1 MKLQGLPSSNPEL
14 WALGRGRRDF
24 LCALLLLLL
33 GLFGAA
39 ALAVWQG
46 QDGGW
51 DLRNY
56 HWYVPYALFE
66 GRLGFDVLPAFMGP
80 SFHNPL
86 IDVPFFLAAR
96 AFGPLAATFMLG
108 LVQGANILPLYLIA
122 RRVLADAPKSLAA
135 LVALTGIAG
144 AMNMGLLGA
153 TAGDNL
159 LSLFVLGALAALL
172 AGPRHLLLAGA
183 LAGAGFGLKTVLAP
197 FILGI
202 GLSVMLIERRQPR
215 RILGFA
221 LAGILGTVL
230 TGGWWMAVLYADFG
244 NPLMPYF
251 NNLFHSPYVPPLGF
265 SDPGFTD
272 RLPWPRVH
280 LPFIAGLVDHVAA
293 EQAFTDLRLPFAYGA
308 ALLLL
313 LRAPA
318 GPARRLALV
327 TVATLVPWSIGF
339 AIYRYVLAFEMLG
352 PVLLLAAL
360 ALVGRRLAWGRLLA
374 WGGGLA
380 LLVLMVAV
388 TRPLVT
394 ERVAFGATVT
404 GVQVPALADPARQ
417 IVLMAGLTPSAFV
430 IPDFPPMVR
439 FLRFDGYWIDPAE
452 QEAGYARAIRQA
464 LAAPGVEAN
473 ILYDPADQ
481 ARVTAALGQFL
492 PGASI
497 GNCQPVPHGFAKPGT
512 NWGHLVL
519 CRLEG
524 WRQAPGLMN

>member
-1 MKLQGLPSSNPEL
+1 MRVAGSAGLDS
-14 WALGRGRRDF
+14 G
-24 LCALLLLLL
+24 CALLLLAL
-33 GLFGAA
+33 GIFGAGG
-39 ALAVWQG
+39 LAVWLG

-86 IDVPFFLAAR
+86 IDVPFFLAAQ
-96 AFGPLAATFMLG
+96 AFGPLVATLLLG

-122 RRVLADAPKSLAA
+122 RRVLAGWPKSLAA
-135 LVALTGIAG
+135 LAALTGIAG
-144 AMNMGLLGA
+144 AMNIGLLGA

-159 LSLFVLGALAALL
+159 LSLSVLGALAAFL
-172 AGPRHLLLAGA
+172 AGPRHLLLAGF

-197 FILGI
+197 FIVGI
-202 GLSVMLIERRQPR
+202 GLAAVLVGWRQPR
-215 RILGFA
+215 RILGFV
-221 LAGILGTVL
+221 LAGIAGTAL
-230 TGGWWMAVLYADFG
+230 TGGWWMALLYAEFG

-251 NNLFHSPYVPPLGF
+251 NNLFHSPYVPALGF

-272 RLPWPRVH
+272 RLPWPRVQ

-318 GPARRLALV
+318 GPARRLALA
-327 TVATLVPWSIGF
+327 TVATLVPWSVGF

-352 PVLLLAAL
+352 PLLLLAAL
-360 ALVGRRLAWGRLLA
+360 ALFGRRVAV
-374 WGGGLA
+374 GGGLA
-380 LLVLMVAV
+380 LLLLMVVV
-388 TRPLVT
+388 TRPPVT

-404 GVQVPALADPARQ
+404 GVQVPPLPDPSRQ
-417 IVLMAGLTPSAFV
+417 VVLMAGLTPSAFV
-430 IPDFPPMVR
+430 IPAFPPDVR

-452 QEAGYARAIRQA
+452 REAGYARAIRDA
-464 LAAPGVEAN
+464 LAAPGVEAQ

-481 ARVTAALGQFL
+481 VRVTAALGQFL

-497 GNCQPVPHGFAKPGT
+497 AECRPIPHGFAAPGT

>member
-14 WALGRGRRDF
+14 WVSGRGRLDS
-24 LCALLLLLL
+24 CAALLLLWL
-33 GLFGAA
+33 GVIGAA
-39 ALAVWQG
+39 VVAVWQG

-66 GRLGFDVLPAFMGP
+66 GRLGVDVLPAFMGP

-96 AFGPLAATFMLG
+96 AFGPLVATVLLG
-108 LVQGANILPLYLIA
+108 LLQGANILPLYLIA
-122 RRVLADAPKSLAA
+122 RRVLADAPKGLAALAA
-135 LVALTGIAG
+135 LVGLAG
-144 AMNMGLLGA
+144 AMNIGLLGA

-159 LSLFVLGALAALL
+159 LSLFVLGALAAFL
-172 AGPRHLLLAGA
+172 AGPRHLLLAGV

-202 GLSVMLIERRQPR
+202 GFSVILIERGQPR
-215 RILGFA
+215 RILGFVG
-221 LAGILGTVL
+221 AGILGTAL
-230 TGGWWMAVLYADFG
+230 TGGWWMALLYADFG

-352 PVLLLAAL
+352 PLLLLAAL
-360 ALVGRRLAWGRLLA
+360 ALFGRRLALF
-374 WGGGLA
+374 GGLA
-380 LLVLMVAV
+380 LFLLVVAV
-388 TRPLVT
+388 TRPPTT

-404 GVQVPALADPARQ
+404 GVQVPDLGDPARQ
-417 IVLMAGLTPSAFV
+417 VVLMAGLTPSAFV
-430 IPDFPPMVR
+430 IPDFPPQVR

-452 QEAGYARAIRQA
+452 RGAGYARAIRQA
-464 LAAPGVEAN
+464 LAAPGIEAQ

-481 ARVTAALGQFL
+481 ARVAMALDQFL
-492 PGASI
+492 PGAAI
-497 GNCQPVPHGFAKPGT
+497 GACLPVPHGFAKPGT

-519 CRLEG
+519 CRVEG
-524 WRQAPGLMN
+524 WRQAPGLMD